1 MRVKSLPKERIR
13 YALRDSRYKS
23 AQAQAAKRLGVYID
37 WEKSIHRVDTVYGR
51 NRWWACMYQ
60 TTDDRTLIVSAD
72 DNGFSAAVIDQDSFW
87 EWGIMCVERD
97 GVRTLEEIRMV
108 DLCDF
113 FGVTILHD
121 PSPSVADE
129 QDEDR
134 PPISIDDLDIAM
146 MAMAEI
152 ASNVHYIKLSKRYKN
167 AASQAAKRLGVNI
180 DWKRSVWK
188 AGAMYGQ
195 SNWSALP
202 YLTLDGKILVVSS
215 DDEGLSAAVIE
226 EEFAWISHCDD
237 TGSAWLE
244 EDDMRDLCHIACL
257 LNGDG
262 LRLERHLRQV
272 MHDY

>member
-1 MRVKSLPKERIR
+1 MRAKALPKDRIR

-23 AQAQAAKRLGVYID
+23 AQAQAAKRLGVVID
-37 WEKSIHRVDTVYGR
+37 WEKSIHRVDTKYGR

-60 TTDDRTLIVSAD
+60 TTDDRTLVVSAD
-72 DNGFSAAVIDQDSFW
+72 NNGLSAALIEEDSFW
-87 EWGIMCVERD
+87 EFAVTCVERD
-97 GVRTLEEIRMV
+97 GVRTLEESHMLE
-108 DLCDF
+108 LCEF
-113 FGVTILHD
+113 FGVTILHE

-134 PPISIDDLDIAM
+134 PEIAIDDLDPSAT
-146 MAMAEI
+146 AMAEI
-152 ASNVHYIKLSKRYKN
+152 ASNVHYAMLSGRYKS
-167 AASQAAKRLGVNI
+167 AQAQAAKRLGVVI

-195 SNWSALP
+195 CHWSALP

-215 DDEGLSAAVIE
+215 DDEGLSAALIE

-237 TGSAWLE
+237 AGSAWLE

-262 LRLERHLRQV
+262 LRLERHLRRV